1 MPPPATMLSP
11 APEPLL
17 VHVIDDYDKFRDSLL
32 YNLRADGFEAR
43 GYPSGEQFLAEPLW
57 PRRGVVTL
65 DIDFDLAPPGAMNG
79 RQIFAQLLRH
89 RCPMP
94 VVFLTG
100 PHGND
105 VRMAVQQ
112 VKYRSDVDFLPK
124 HTPPDEL
131 KATLRHCLARE
142 PALRQA
148 AEEERRLLQI
158 VLDVMTQAEREV
170 IGLVL
175 DNTPNKTIALLL
187 SKNEGVVEL
196 QRTSGLQKL
205 LGDSRSIMVL
215 GETVGPLLRR
225 HEVKSLVALAEQEL
239 DHRLGLLDP
248 LAREVLTAAIA
259 KHSHAK
265 IARAHGWFD
274 EADRERR
281 YLTTVDGHLDRAL
294 MLVQADEDQ
303 QVSRVS
309 QVRKWMNS
317 LGYFPPCSPSSPSPS
332 PSSP

>member
-1 MPPPATMLSP
+1 MLSP

-131 KATLRHCLARE
+131 KATLRHFLARE

-148 AEEERRLLQI
+148 AEEDRRLLQI
-158 VLDVMTQAEREV
+158 VLDVLTPAEREV
-170 IGLVL
+170 MDGVLNGLTNHSIGRLL
-175 DNTPNKTIALLL
+175 NKQ
-187 SKNEGVVEL
+187 EGVVEL
-196 QRTSGLQKL
+196 QRASAQKKL
-205 LGDSRSIMVL
+205 LGYNRSPLVL
-215 GETVGPLLRR
+215 VETLRPLLDRFGA
-225 HEVKSLVALAEQEL
+225 KSLMALAELEL
-239 DHRLGLLDP
+239 QHRLGLLDP
-248 LAREVLTAAIA
+248 LARNVLMAAVEGRSDTQIA
-259 KHSHAK
+259 K
-265 IARAHGWFD
+265 AHGWYD

-281 YLTTVDGHLDRAL
+281 YRAIVQGHLDRAL
-294 MLVQADEDQ
+294 ALMQADT
-303 QVSRVS
+303 VR
-309 QVRKWMNS
+309 QVRKW
-317 LGYFPPCSPSSPSPS
+317 LGWMEGREGGVPPPGNGA
-332 PSSP
+332 

>member
-1 MPPPATMLSP
+1 MLMSRPPHEPPPVPM
-11 APEPLL
+11 
-17 VHVIDDYDKFRDSLL
+17 VHVVDDDDEYRGSLL
-32 YNLRADGFEAR
+32 YSLDAEGFAAR
-43 GYPSGEQFLAEPLW
+43 GYSSGEAFLAESLW
-57 PRRGVVTL
+57 QRRGVVTL
-65 DIDFDLAPPGAMNG
+65 DIDFEPPGSMDG
-79 RQIFAQLLRH
+79 LQIFRQLLAR

-94 VVFLTG
+94 VIFLSG
-100 PHGND
+100 PHGNNRELALTQAGLRSLND
-105 VRMAVQQ
+105 VWMYSKQDPLPQ
-112 VKYRSDVDFLPK
+112 LKDKICLFLS
-124 HTPPDEL
+124 
-131 KATLRHCLARE
+131 RE

-294 MLVQADEDQ
+294 MLMQADEDQ